1 MKMNWTLRLIF
12 ASLLLGMSPSY
23 GQSAGEPEGKPF
35 HITSRG
41 SAYGVQGKFEGTYRT
56 TDSSV
61 EIHVSKGTL
70 YVSEHCPYQG
80 RRRINYIK
88 FGLWNDGASG
98 WKIENSAPPLYL
110 YAVMNP
116 REEHPMSDLY
126 FSLPKES
133 ALDLSK
139 RWLVVEIQEDA
150 LDAPPLEGGR
160 KGYAFVHSCTDIFV
174 KRELV
179 ATGKTKPQCK

>member
-41 SAYGVQGKFEGTYRT
+41 SAYGVQGEFEGTYRT

-88 FGLWNDGASG
+88 FGLWNQEASK
-98 WKIENSAPPLYL
+98 WRVENSAPPLQL
-110 YAVMNP
+110 DVVMSP
-116 REEHPMSDLY
+116 REEYILSDLH
-126 FSLPKES
+126 FTLPKES
-133 ALDLSK
+133 TLDLAK
-139 RWLVVEIQEDA
+139 RWLVVEIQEDT
-150 LDAPPLEGGR
+150 LDAPVEEGK
-160 KGYAFVHSCTDIFV
+160 KGYAFVHSCEDIFIE
-174 KRELV
+174 RADEV
-179 ATGKTKPQCK
+179 AAQKKPCKKS